1 MPPLRLAL
9 VGLSSTAKTS
19 WASNAHLPYLL
30 SPRGRARFT
39 IVALLNSSEAAARAA
54 IAAYGLDPATT
65 KAYGTPEALA
75 ADPDVDFVVVN
86 TRVDV
91 HVSSVAPS
99 VRAGKKVWVEWP
111 LAEGSE
117 AARGLVGLVAGERK
131 DTVVGLQ
138 GRVAGLVERVR
149 GLVDG
154 GRVGKVLSSDVRIYG
169 GTNDR
174 TVLPAGLEYFSKREI
189 GGNQYTIGF
198 AHSEFS
204 QPNVF
209 GWF

>member
-1 MPPLRLAL
+1 MSPLRLAL

-65 KAYGTPEALA
+65 KAYGTPDALA

-99 VRAGKKVWVEWP
+99 LKEGKKVWVEWP
-111 LAEGSE
+111 LAQGAD
-117 AARGLVGLVAGERK
+117 AAKGLVGLVSDKKG
-131 DTVVGLQ
+131 TVVGLQ
-138 GRVAGLVERVR
+138 GRVTGLVERVR
-149 GLVDG
+149 GLVEE
-154 GRVGKVLSSDVRIYG
+154 GRIGKVLSSDVRVFG

-174 TVLPAGLEYFSKREI
+174 AVLPASLEYFTTREI
-189 GGNQYTIGF
+189 GGNPYTIGF
-198 AHSEFS
+198 AHSKFS
-204 QPNVF
+204 KAVVL
-209 GWF
+209 